1 MGQMG
6 WVHKMEMKEE
16 REVAEEKSMAEVG
29 GVDVVVKEV
38 ELHPS
43 WDRDGDG
50 DDDQELVARCERK
63 WKWEVEKV
71 KTRAEAFPSQSGE
84 HEESV

>member
-1 MGQMG
+1 
-6 WVHKMEMKEE
+6 MEMKEE

-43 WDRDGDG
+43 W
-50 DDDQELVARCERK
+50 RK
-63 WKWEVEKV
+63 
-71 KTRAEAFPSQSGE
+71 
-84 HEESV
+84 